1 MFMSVYSKMILGKEL
16 QTVICTF
23 PESEGIVLICLVNVK
38 VIGIGVSLSLSP
50 PPTIAHTKAHT
61 YAGACVDGEQS
72 RTPLSFS
79 FTFTLHPQVVA
90 TETVGTIF
98 LGASP
103 LATALLEQGAN
114 VDGAGKLQWVF
125 TDSISLDS
133 SFSFS
138 YPRGIL
144 ALVPASRYIVEFE
157 DHWVGWAV
165 CHCSFFTIGWVGQ
178 FPIFYS

>member
-1 MFMSVYSKMILGKEL
+1 MFYVYVCL
-16 QTVICTF
+16 QQDDIRQIYVCLQQDDIRQRVSDSYLYFSSIRMHCFDLPCQCKSNWDTC
-23 PESEGIVLICLVNVK
+23 ESLC
-38 VIGIGVSLSLSP
+38 LSLSP
-50 PPTIAHTKAHT
+50 PTPVAHTKAHT

-72 RTPLSFS
+72 RTSLSFS

-165 CHCSFFTIGWVGQ
+165 GH
-178 FPIFYS
+178 